1 MPADNAQGTIRI
13 SLKANEGRHVRMLVR
28 NLATFRYK
36 NKKEMIEMNLKSLNP
51 STALSLVGL
60 ERCHGHLCSMNSLR
74 RHRDIRDYF
83 DLRHDMF

>member
-1 MPADNAQGTIRI
+1 
-13 SLKANEGRHVRMLVR
+13 
-28 NLATFRYK
+28 
-36 NKKEMIEMNLKSLNP
+36 MIEMNLKSLNP

-74 RHRDIRDYF
+74 RHRDIRDYY